1 MENTYFCSFS
11 DTTMYQSLQRI
22 GKQAKKFKLFKKV
35 FLFTE
40 RELPQETR
48 EECAKIIE
56 ITGRRRGYGYW
67 IWKPVI
73 LLECLNKMKT
83 NDILVYTD
91 ACSHLN
97 YKGKTKLL
105 SYIEQAKQNDIWVT
119 KMGNELNELNYTKA
133 DTRELF
139 KDMLPTEDVL
149 KEGQIQSGNII
160 MTKNEYTINI
170 IKTWKEYMNVNN
182 LHYFD
187 DSESISSNITGFKEN
202 RHDQSIFSLILKC
215 NHYTYSEDCK
225 TWTPDEQGWKE
236 LEKTEPILNK
246 RDKVMGQYYSFKDKL
261 ALIKQKIKE
270 FIFK

>member
-1 MENTYFCSFS
+1 MGNTYFCSFA

-40 RELPQETR
+40 RELPQETQKD
-48 EECAKIIE
+48 CVKIIE
-56 ITGRRRGYGYW
+56 ITERRRGYGYW

-73 LLECLNKMKT
+73 ILECLNRMKT

-91 ACSHLN
+91 AGSHLN
-97 YKGKTKLL
+97 YKGKTKILT
-105 SYIEQAKQNDIWVT
+105 YIEQAKQNDIWVT
-119 KMGNELNELNYTKA
+119 KLGNELNDLNYTKA
-133 DTRELF
+133 DTIDLF
-139 KDMLPTEDVL
+139 KNMLPSENVL

-160 MTKNEYTINI
+160 MVKNEYTINI
-170 IKTWKEYMNVNN
+170 IKKWKECMNINY

-187 DSESISSNITGFKEN
+187 DSESIIPNSPEFKEN
-202 RHDQSIFSLILKC
+202 RHDQSIFSLLLKC
-215 NHYTYSEDCK
+215 NHYSFSEDCK
-225 TWTPDEQGWKE
+225 TWAPDEKGWKE

-261 ALIKQKIKE
+261 AIIKQKIKAYL
-270 FIFK
+270 FK